1 MKCFGDHTKN
11 GGSLVNIRSVT
22 YYSQVIGM

>member
-1 MKCFGDHTKN
+1 MKCFGDHTKK